1 VAKVRVLLADDH
13 QAILA
18 RVRRELGEEFE
29 IVGTAGSG
37 QEAVDAVSRFDPD
50 VLVIDISMPGL
61 NGLDAASRLRTACC
75 RTKIVF
81 LTIHDDPDFIAA
93 AFSAGASGYVTKTR
107 LSTDLVSAIR
117 EALLDKTFTSQ
128 TLKK

>member
-29 IVGTAGSG
+29 IVGTAGNG
-37 QEAVDAVSRFDPD
+37 REAVDSVSRLDPD
-50 VLVIDISMPGL
+50 VVVIDISMPVL
-61 NGLDAASRLRTACC
+61 NGLEAATRLRATCC

-93 AFSAGASGYVTKTR
+93 AFSAGASGYVTKNR
-107 LSTDLVSAIR
+107 LSLDLALAIR
-117 EALLDKTFTSQ
+117 EALLGNKFTSQ
-128 TLKK
+128 T